1 MTEPAEPK
9 SDPKATAIRRAFAR
23 HADARGP
30 KYLALHAAVIDSI
43 EEGRLLPG
51 ARLPAE
57 DQLARDLGISVG
69 TVRQAMQALSAD
81 GMLERRHGA
90 GTFIADQALNM
101 HDLWHFCFL
110 AEDGIGFMPLR
121 AKAIHVGPAKS
132 NGPWRDHMP
141 DAPGFVWVRRIIE
154 VGDAFR
160 LLSDFYF
167 DGGRFGS
174 LADQPK
180 SAFDRVVLRNLLI
193 ELYGVRLTRAPQHL
207 RCAAIAAAEAKLLK
221 VTAGEPGM
229 ALETFGADTR
239 GQPAYY
245 QKVIIPRTDRP
256 LVIDR

>member
-1 MTEPAEPK
+1 MSSPAETSIDHK
-9 SDPKATAIRRAFAR
+9 SAAIRRAFAR

-30 KYLALHAAVIDSI
+30 KYLALHAAIIDTVD
-43 EEGRLLPG
+43 EGGLLPG

-57 DQLARDLGISVG
+57 DQLARELGISVG
-69 TVRQAMQALSAD
+69 TVRQAMQALSDD

-90 GTFIADQALNM
+90 GTFVADQALNM

-110 AEDGIGFMPLR
+110 NDDGDGYMPLR
-121 AKAIHVGPAKS
+121 AKAVHIGPARDA
-132 NGPWRDHMP
+132 GPWRDHMP
-141 DAPGFVWVRRIIE
+141 DAPGFVWVRRVIE
-154 VGDAFR
+154 VGDTFR

-174 LADQPK
+174 LEKQPK

-193 ELYGVRLTRAPQHL
+193 ELYGVRLARAPQHL
-207 RCAAIAAAEAKLLK
+207 RCAAIGAVDAKLLK
-221 VTAGEPGM
+221 VATGEPGM
-229 ALETFGADTR
+229 ILETFGADTR

-245 QKVIIPRTDRP
+245 QKVIIPGADRP